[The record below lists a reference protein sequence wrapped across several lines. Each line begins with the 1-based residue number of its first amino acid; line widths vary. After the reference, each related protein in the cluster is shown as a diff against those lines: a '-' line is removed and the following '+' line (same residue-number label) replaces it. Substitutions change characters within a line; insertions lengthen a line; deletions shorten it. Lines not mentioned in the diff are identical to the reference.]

1 MEKNENILEAK
12 KMANKPSIL
21 NKIKHKANIL
31 FKIFPFVSNRPFILP
46 YLIERDSSLNYAL
59 KNSLNNMKSKNFSS
73 ELIDKIHEFMV
84 YKLMQALS
92 KDSFA
97 KYIINNLL
105 NFNQLYYHRDY
116 QSFSFLENYNNKYI
130 IECIENEPI
139 PFNMNI
145 DLKIIK
151 KHSPSGLILNSFIE
165 DFFYDEIV
173 LFYTP
178 LKKELSSSCNK
189 DIIFLN
195 NLNSNNNYLK
205 IINLIC
211 IIPVNFSYFYQ
222 YMIKTNYKYIKKL
235 YFIYYDD
242 NFNKIFNKIEIYLNL
257 IEHKENIKSIY
268 FHNTFSK
275 AREKE
280 IIYFKVNIIYQKI
293 GLEYLVDNYFEK
305 LRNND
310 KINTKFNSL
319 ENIEFDDEDLINN
332 IQVFKLRYN
341 LNEIF
346 DPNKFKN
353 KLIMI
358 TPEDYNN
365 IVNLKKKEEDNLNKK
380 LDKFWI
386 ENTKYKILFLNMKN
400 NSPYNKNFIYFCEKF
415 LYYNKNINIIII
427 DNLGDVNKD
436 NEVYNFTK
444 SIKKLRF
451 PNLKCIIFEDEITLN
466 NKGKIQKEEN
476 NEIGQMLY
484 NFNYDI
490 DYNEKEINFDPF
502 GVKSFINKFFDI
514 SNFNIY
520 EGYNDKNHLIYLN
533 ISKNI
538 TVDELYRIFY
548 IDNKVSFL
556 KLINE
561 NIEIKFNKDKK
572 QLTVINRN
580 NKEEK
585 QLNTYK
591 INTYHEFFY
600 KLNKNMDL
608 HFDNGKILSIKSKY
622 SSENEEDEEKKDVEE
637 EEEGEEKEKEEEID
651 KISNEDDLNEIGN
664 FLNSEILTEEKEF
677 SLLSEGILEI
687 ENISKIK
694 NLKFNLIYRAKSDKN
709 KIEAIIDKIGKNK
722 YMLILIKTNKGNI
735 FGAYAYFYD
744 YDYYNKG
751 EDKNL
756 GVVFNFKKE
765 KLFYD
770 IEGLIWKNNQGIE
783 IKNYFYITK
792 PSFSLKNKIINN
804 LMEIGETNFTCRKME
819 VYDVIN

>member
-1 MEKNENILEAK
+1 
-12 KMANKPSIL
+12 
-21 NKIKHKANIL
+21 
-31 FKIFPFVSNRPFILP
+31 
-46 YLIERDSSLNYAL
+46 
-59 KNSLNNMKSKNFSS
+59 
-73 ELIDKIHEFMV
+73 
-84 YKLMQALS
+84 
-92 KDSFA
+92 
-97 KYIINNLL
+97 
-105 NFNQLYYHRDY
+105 
-116 QSFSFLENYNNKYI
+116 
-130 IECIENEPI
+130 
-139 PFNMNI
+139 
-145 DLKIIK
+145 
-151 KHSPSGLILNSFIE
+151 
-165 DFFYDEIV
+165 
-173 LFYTP
+173 
-178 LKKELSSSCNK
+178 
-189 DIIFLN
+189 
-195 NLNSNNNYLK
+195 
-205 IINLIC
+205 
-211 IIPVNFSYFYQ
+211 
-222 YMIKTNYKYIKKL
+222 
-235 YFIYYDD
+235 
-242 NFNKIFNKIEIYLNL
+242 
-257 IEHKENIKSIY
+257 
-268 FHNTFSK
+268 
-275 AREKE
+275 
-280 IIYFKVNIIYQKI
+280 
-293 GLEYLVDNYFEK
+293 
-305 LRNND
+305 
-310 KINTKFNSL
+310 
-319 ENIEFDDEDLINN
+319 
-332 IQVFKLRYN
+332 
-341 LNEIF
+341 
-346 DPNKFKN
+346 
-353 KLIMI
+353 MI

-436 NEVYNFTK
+436 NEDYNFTK

-476 NEIGQMLY
+476 NEVGQIY

-556 KLINE
+556 KLTNE

-572 QLTVINRN
+572 KLTVINRN
-580 NKEEK
+580 NKEKK

-608 HFDNGKILSIKSKY
+608 HFDNGKILSIKSNN

-744 YDYYNKG
+744 YYYYNKG

-770 IEGLIWKNNQGIE
+770 IEGLIWKNDQGIE

-804 LMEIGETNFTCRKME
+804 LMEIGETNFTCSKME